1 MSIGVRRI
9 EQFLAG
15 AGRTILVEVD
25 QALGSTP
32 REAGAW
38 MLVGAVQT
46 FGTIGGGQLEFLAID
61 RARRILAG
69 KDDAGEMSVPL
80 GPDIGQCCGGRV
92 VLSFLEL
99 DEGFRAKLIER
110 MKTEARRQPD
120 VLVFGAGHVGVALA
134 HALAPLPFNVT
145 VIDTRRDAL
154 DGLPEGV
161 EGRLAAVPEA
171 LVRQAR
177 PGSAFVILT
186 HDHAL
191 DFLIAKEAL
200 ERGDAAYVGM
210 IGSKSKRATF
220 ASWFRR
226 EGGDLSLL
234 DRLVS
239 PIAADVTGDKRP
251 PVIAALAAAE
261 ILRQY
266 DANAFAADRRMRT
279 SNEW

>member
-38 MLVGAVQT
+38 MLVGAVQA

-69 KDDAGEMSVPL
+69 KDDPGEMSVPL

-99 DEGFRAKLIER
+99 DEGRRAKLIER

-154 DGLPEGV
+154 TDLPEGV

-220 ASWFRR
+220 AGWFRR